1 MKKSII
7 YFYTQNQEWAEFSN
21 FAPFGIEM
29 NGLWWSTVEHYY
41 QAMKFEDEAYS
52 DKIRKSKTPKEA
64 IGLGKNRNIRIKDNW
79 DEIRHNIMFE
89 AVLKKFQTHLKLK
102 DLLLSTGDA
111 EIAENSPY
119 DYYWGIGADGSGQN
133 MLGKILM
140 EVREKLKK

>member
-1 MKKSII
+1 MNKSII

-79 DEIRHNIMFE
+79 DEIRNNIMFE

-140 EVREKLKK
+140 EVREKLKE